1 MSNRNTVLHEAGS
14 IEAEEP
20 LPSAGPPAR
29 LDSAALR
36 GLAGDMVRKILPH
49 TEAGEAALL
58 FNLLYGFGNIVGRNR
73 YTLAGN
79 SRHYPNLFGVL
90 VGASGKG
97 RKGTSWNAFK
107 PILSQLDEYWFSECR
122 GSGMNSGEGLIYH
135 VRDDA
140 RDKKG
145 EIIPGVSDKRLFVI
159 EEELASVLKR
169 MKGNSNSLAAVIR
182 DAWDGNDLRSMIK
195 NSPDRATA
203 PCISILAHITKSE
216 AIELLTGTDCQ
227 NGFVNRF
234 LWIYTE
240 RSKFLP
246 DGGRIPMEALHGEI
260 LALKAAL
267 EKSQTGD
274 EAEIGLSSEAMEL
287 WREVYN
293 DLSEGK
299 PGLFGSVTGRAEAQV
314 RRLALVYSLIGG
326 EDTTSVQ
333 SLKAALAFWRYCED
347 SARWLFGTPFNH
359 PDADRIYEAL
369 RTRPVGMTRT
379 EISGDVFK
387 RHRTEDQIQV
397 ALSILEK
404 AGAAYSIRE
413 KTGGADRERWFL
425 TGAAKYAK

>member
-1 MSNRNTVLHEAGS
+1 
-14 IEAEEP
+14 
-20 LPSAGPPAR
+20 
-29 LDSAALR
+29 
-36 GLAGDMVRKILPH
+36 
-49 TEAGEAALL
+49 
-58 FNLLYGFGNIVGRNR
+58 
-73 YTLAGN
+73 
-79 SRHYPNLFGVL
+79 
-90 VGASGKG
+90 
-97 RKGTSWNAFK
+97 
-107 PILSQLDEYWFSECR
+107 
-122 GSGMNSGEGLIYH
+122 
-135 VRDDA
+135 
-140 RDKKG
+140 
-145 EIIPGVSDKRLFVI
+145 
-159 EEELASVLKR
+159 
-169 MKGNSNSLAAVIR
+169 
-182 DAWDGNDLRSMIK
+182 
-195 NSPDRATA
+195 
-203 PCISILAHITKSE
+203 
-216 AIELLTGTDCQ
+216 
-227 NGFVNRF
+227 VNRF